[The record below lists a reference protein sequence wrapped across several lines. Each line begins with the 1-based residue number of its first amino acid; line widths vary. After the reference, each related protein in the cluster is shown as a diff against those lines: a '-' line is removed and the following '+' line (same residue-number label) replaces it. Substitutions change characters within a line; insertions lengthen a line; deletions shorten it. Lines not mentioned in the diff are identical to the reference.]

1 VASTDNPALAL
12 SPLERV
18 VLRFLAVPSAP
29 EVPQGSAGSVR
40 VFRAGD
46 NYYAWL
52 VFEWAVLSAAFF
64 LGLLAASV
72 PAVVAMR
79 TAPDWTRLLL
89 AALLVIAWTAFAFGL
104 IVTFLARR
112 INFRMRWYI
121 VTDRSLRIRSG
132 VFAVRELTMTY
143 RNIQEIRVTAGPL
156 QNALGLA
163 TVEVHAAGGGGDA
176 KRDGGGHV
184 GRLEGLSNATEIR
197 DLMIGRL
204 RQYRDSGLG
213 GETPH
218 AEAASGGSDA
228 ADAAQGVLDE
238 VRALRAVLVPADSR
252 RRNLDSL

>member
-1 VASTDNPALAL
+1 VTPSDDTALAL

-18 VLRFLAVPSAP
+18 VLRVLAVPAAP
-29 EVPQGSAGSVR
+29 EVPQGSTDSVR

-52 VFEWAVLSAAFF
+52 VFQWVVVSASVF
-64 LGLLAASV
+64 LGLFAASIA
-72 PAVVAMR
+72 PIQAAR
-79 TAPDWTRLLL
+79 NAPDWVRILLIG
-89 AALLVIAWTAFAFGL
+89 ALVAAWTAFGAGL

-163 TVEVHAAGGGGDA
+163 TVEVHAAGGSGDG
-176 KRDGGGHV
+176 KHGGGGHV
-184 GRLEGLSNATEIR
+184 GKLEGLSNANEIR
-197 DLMIGRL
+197 DLMVERL
-204 RQYRDSGLG
+204 RRYRDSGLG
-213 GETPH
+213 DTPH
-218 AEAASGGSDA
+218 ADSPAGGFESEVAAA
-228 ADAAQGVLDE
+228 RAILDE
-238 VRALRAVLVPADSR
+238 ARALRR
-252 RRNLDSL
+252 CLD